1 MGVTADEWNTIWSI
15 GGILLVAATFVGLA
29 LVGTKGMK
37 SRARTWWVAALFL
50 AGAVPAAI
58 AAWLWRGG

>member
-1 MGVTADEWNTIWSI
+1 VTADEWNTIWSI

-37 SRARTWWVAALFL
+37 SRARAWWVAPFSLR
-50 AGAVPAAI
+50 VPFQQP
-58 AAWLWRGG
+58 